1 MITPIRFPYLAFAL
15 QPQETILPSVQRCT
29 RLLSTAT
36 FEDAADLPTFPRWLR
51 LAAFGSVSQR
61 HELTVHVADAINSKS
76 GGFVS
81 NANLL
86 SDMVTTILIEDIETQ
101 KIPDFWLSLKELD
114 LELTNASKDQLEL
127 CQQLLSASDDVPPE
141 IKGVLQLTWKGA
153 EGKLRHEIPADG

>member
-1 MITPIRFPYLAFAL
+1 MRLPYLAFAL
-15 QPQETILPSVQRCT
+15 QPQENILPSVYRGTMRQ
-29 RLLSTAT
+29 LSTVSCENT
-36 FEDAADLPTFPRWLR
+36 TDLPPFPRWLR

-61 HELTVHVADAINSKS
+61 HELTTHVADTINRKS

-86 SDMVTTILIEDIETQ
+86 SDMVTTILIEDIKPQ
-101 KIPDFWLSLKELD
+101 KIPDFWLSLNELD